1 MTSASPLLGL
11 SEEVLRC
18 DQEIER
24 RYEIVPSVVCSMCCL
39 FGIIY
44 CFFGEQLY
52 EQSFSKICGVD
63 LAIVA
68 FTDFHQLL
76 FYLVLS

>member
-44 CFFGEQLY
+44 CFFGEY
-52 EQSFSKICGVD
+52 EESFSKICHVE
-63 LAIVA
+63 LPAA
-68 FTDFHQLL
+68 ALTDFHQLQAKL
-76 FYLVLS
+76 TLN